1 MARRNPLGL
10 SLIALLAVPG
20 LLLAALMMKT
30 HTTVAMPPPGQTT
43 DLSGLSY
50 KAHAFEAK
58 IESVQ
63 VDLKSA
69 EGPSDIDASWTFLG
83 SNTDGQMHRV
93 EIEIRL
99 RNAAGKQLKTF
110 SHHFTLAPGAHDQ
123 ECVLETRTSAED
135 WKAAKSVEL
144 VANWQS

>member
-1 MARRNPLGL
+1 MDRRNPVAL
-10 SLIALLAVPG
+10 SLIALLAVPSF
-20 LLLAALMMKT
+20 LLAVLMLKT
-30 HTTVAMPPPGQTT
+30 HTTVAMPPPGQVTEV
-43 DLSGLSY
+43 SGLSY

-63 VDLKSA
+63 VDLKNGEGAADVEA
-69 EGPSDIDASWTFLG
+69 EWTFSG

-99 RNAAGKQLKTF
+99 KNAAGKQLEMFTRN
-110 SHHFTLAPGAHDQ
+110 FTLAPGAHDQ
-123 ECVLETRTSAED
+123 TCVMETKTSAEN
-135 WKAAKSVEL
+135 WKAVHSVEL